1 MGRLRPDSSCG
12 NAEKEAQGT
21 GAHSPFWREEI
32 PLWNP
37 CTLTLARAEG
47 ARVSSQSG
55 PQGSRMQGHG
65 RSAGGDFSVAT
76 RLAAGGAGRGRAP
89 PYTFHA
95 RLPHKVGLCLDPLAP
110 SPGKQQQRGRR
121 GRARRGGDGSGSS
134 GPAIPGLER
143 ISGDTGGTWCGS
155 VPAEPKRDA
164 GPQAQPSWGAA
175 QATRGGPG

>member
-1 MGRLRPDSSCG
+1 MESLHTH
-12 NAEKEAQGT
+12 T
-21 GAHSPFWREEI
+21 GASGGGPRELPIWTPGIEDAGAGTQRRGATSLSRPFLE
-32 PLWNP
+32 P
-37 CTLTLARAEG
+37 
-47 ARVSSQSG
+47 
-55 PQGSRMQGHG
+55 
-65 RSAGGDFSVAT
+65 

-110 SPGKQQQRGRR
+110 SPGEQQQRGRR
-121 GRARRGGDGSGSS
+121 GRVRRGGDGSGSS